1 MTVLASKFPTLID
14 WAKALDPD
22 GSISAVAELLSQTND
37 IMLDAVW
44 QEGNLATGHRSTVR
58 TGLPVATWRRLY
70 GGVQPTKSTREQVT
84 DSIGMLENYNEVDMA
99 LADLA
104 NNRDEFRLSEATA
117 TLEGMTQQLA
127 DTIFYGNSG
136 ANPERFTGL
145 AARYNTRVV
154 ASAASAENVIH
165 GGGAGADNRSIWLVG
180 WGPQTCFLAYPKGSK
195 AGLRSTDKGQVTTE
209 NIDGLQGRAEIYR
222 MHFRV
227 DCGLVL
233 RDWRYCVRIA
243 NIDFSDLTAD
253 ASGASANLPRL
264 MFQALRQIP
273 NLSMCKPAFY
283 MPRDVFTKFDQQCAE
298 ATKTSVLKAENVG
311 GLFLESFNGVPVRRC
326 DRLAADE
333 ATVV

>member
-1 MTVLASKFPTLID
+1 MATYR
-14 WAKALDPD
+14 
-22 GSISAVAELLSQTND
+22 SA
-37 IMLDAVW
+37 
-44 QEGNLATGHRSTVR
+44 G
-58 TGLPVATWRRLY
+58 RRIH
-70 GGVQPTKSTREQVT
+70 SSREQVT
-84 DSIGMLENYNEVDMA
+84 DSIGMLENYNEVDKA

-104 NNRDEFRLSEATA
+104 GNKEEFRLSEAAA

-136 ANPERFTGL
+136 INPERFTGL
-145 AARYNTRVV
+145 APRYNTRI
-154 ASAASAENVIH
+154 AANAANAENVLT

-180 WGPQTCFLAYPKGSK
+180 WGPMTCFLAYPKGSR
-195 AGLRSTDKGQVTTE
+195 AGLMSEDKGQVTTE
-209 NIDGLQGRAEIYR
+209 NIDGSNGRAEIYR

-233 RDWRYCVRIA
+233 RDWRYVVRIA

-264 MFQALRQIP
+264 MFQALRAIP
-273 NLSMCKPAFY
+273 SLSMCKPAFY
-283 MPRDVFTKFDQQCAE
+283 MARDVFTKFDQQCAE

-333 ATVV
+333 ALVV